1 MCAHLLTIISIVLIV
16 FTFPLSLCCVI
27 KVVQVR
33 RTKSSQERRVVV
45 KPIVNIGLDLVH
57 YQSTSPVIGKS

>member
-1 MCAHLLTIISIVLIV
+1 MCAHLLIIISIVLIV

-27 KVVQVR
+27 KVVQV
-33 RTKSSQERRVVV
+33 SDNELLERVLV

-57 YQSTSPVIGKS
+57 YQSTSSFIGKS

>member
-33 RTKSSQERRVVV
+33 GKKSSQERRVVV